1 MGLLKCDPYCN
12 CPPNAN
18 PVNGSLHAQG
28 RRAAENAARTSYGRL
43 LAYLSREWRDVAAAE
58 DALAEALARALESW
72 PTQGLPANPDA
83 WLLVTARNQLRD
95 GARAQKTR
103 EHLAHSLLVLAPT
116 EGEDIPMIADKRL
129 ELMFVCGH
137 PAIDAAARTPLMLQT
152 VLGLTAERIAP
163 SFLVSPDTMGR
174 RLSRAKARIKD
185 TGIAFEVPEEHELGE
200 RMGDVLEAIYAAYG
214 QGWDSTG
221 SDNQTR
227 KGLTEE
233 AIWLARVLV
242 ELRPAD
248 AEALGLLALMLFCES
263 RSAARRAE
271 GRYVPLAEQD
281 TALWNLGMAREA
293 DDILRIAGGLQQ
305 PGRFQLEAAIQS
317 VLVHSRLTGADL
329 RLPALALH
337 GLLAQQAPT
346 IGNLVGLAAATAEV
360 HGPAAGLHELAQLP
374 DAMTGNYQPFWA
386 LQAHLLQQLGSD
398 RHAIAMAFSR
408 AIGLTEDE
416 AVRAYLIEKSS
427 QP

>member
-1 MGLLKCDPYCN
+1 MD
-12 CPPNAN
+12 
-18 PVNGSLHAQG
+18 GSLQEHG

-43 LAYLSREWRDVAAAE
+43 LAYLARAWRDVAAAE
-58 DALAEALARALESW
+58 DALSEAFARALDTW
-72 PTQGLPANPDA
+72 PVKGVPANPDA
-83 WLLVTARNQLRD
+83 WLMVAARNRLRN
-95 GARAQKTR
+95 GMRARKTR
-103 EHLAHSLLVLAPT
+103 EQIASSLLLLAPT
-116 EGEDIPMIADKRL
+116 ETEDIPIIADKRL

-152 VLGLTAERIAP
+152 VLGLTAERIAS

-185 TGIAFEVPEEHELGE
+185 TGIALEVPGQDELGE
-200 RMGDVLEAIYAAYG
+200 RMGNVLEAIYAAYG

-221 SDNQTR
+221 SDDQTR

-242 ELRPAD
+242 QLRPED

-263 RSAARRAE
+263 RRAARRVD

-281 TALWNLGMAREA
+281 TALWNMPMAREA
-293 DDILRIAGGLQQ
+293 EDKLRTAGGLKQ

-317 VLVHSRLTGADL
+317 VLVQSHLTGADL
-329 RLPALALH
+329 RLPVWTLH
-337 GLLAQQAPT
+337 GLLAQKAPT

-360 HGPAAGLHELAQLP
+360 HGPEEGLHELAQLP
-374 DAMTGNYQPFWA
+374 EAVTGDYQPFWA
-386 LQAHLLQQLGSD
+386 LKAQLLQQLGAD
-398 RHAIAMAFSR
+398 QQATATAFRR
-408 AIGLTEDE
+408 AIGLTEDG
-416 AVRAYLIEKSS
+416 AVRAYLIDKST
-427 QP
+427 QQAG

>member
-1 MGLLKCDPYCN
+1 MD
-12 CPPNAN
+12 
-18 PVNGSLHAQG
+18 GSLQDQNQG

-43 LAYLSREWRDVAAAE
+43 LAYLARQWRDVAAAE
-58 DALAEALARALESW
+58 DALAEAFARALDIW
-72 PTQGLPANPDA
+72 PAHGVPANPDA
-83 WLLVTARNQLRD
+83 WLMLTARNRLRD

-103 EHLAHSLLVLAPT
+103 EQTASSLLVLAPT
-116 EGEDIPMIADKRL
+116 ETDDMPVIADKRL

-152 VLGLTAERIAP
+152 VLGLTAERIAS

-185 TGIAFEVPEEHELGE
+185 TGIAFEVPDKDELGE
-200 RMGDVLEAIYAAYG
+200 RMGHVLEAIYAAYG

-221 SDNQTR
+221 SDDQTR

-242 ELRPAD
+242 ELRPED

-263 RSAARRAE
+263 RIAARRVE

-281 TALWNLGMAREA
+281 TALWNLPMAREA
-293 DDILRIAGGLQQ
+293 EDTLRTAGGLKQ

-317 VLVHSRLTGADL
+317 VLVQSRLTGADL
-329 RLPALALH
+329 RLPALTLH
-337 GLLAQQAPT
+337 GLLAKKAPT

-360 HGPAAGLHELAQLP
+360 HGREAGLHELAQLP
-374 DAMTGNYQPFWA
+374 EAMTRDYQPFWA
-386 LQAHLLQQLGSD
+386 LKAELLQQLAKD
-398 RHAIAMAFSR
+398 PQATETAFRR
-408 AIGLTEDE
+408 AIGLTEDG
-416 AVRAYLIEKSS
+416 AVRAYLIGKST
-427 QP
+427 QQT